1 MEHSITKA
9 IAKTK
14 EQYICCKFKG
24 RQKNLVI
31 GDSRIIRVKWDK
43 LKNSFDSANSFVRY
57 FSGAVMQDLHH
68 YAIPSLLKEK
78 PDIVAI
84 HADSNNITHRIF
96 EDFNV
101 EKLVDE
107 IINLGMTCSQYGVN
121 NALLFLLFW
130 RTVLSKA
137 KW

>member
-1 MEHSITKA
+1 
-9 IAKTK
+9 
-14 EQYICCKFKG
+14 
-24 RQKNLVI
+24 
-31 GDSRIIRVKWDK
+31 
-43 LKNSFDSANSFVRY
+43 
-57 FSGAVMQDLHH
+57 MQDLYH

-121 NALLFLLFW
+121 NALLFLLF
-130 RTVLSKA
+130 
-137 KW
+137 